1 MGLSIEGWIW
11 ASICSF
17 SPNILTGFME
27 KVAGV
32 EADFRLIFE
41 KHAARAQQ
49 LRTEPWQNRKKLLK
63 SFGEFVMQNRPRI
76 HEALKAD
83 LGKSE
88 TETDIS
94 EVFPVIT
101 EIKDAVRNLAD
112 WVAPE
117 PIDAPITYLGT
128 TSEIQYEPKGA
139 CLIIGPWNY
148 PLNLTFGPL
157 VSCLAAGNTAILK
170 PSELTPNISRLI
182 SALVKEFFEEDLVT
196 VVEGDAR
203 VASQLLKLPFHHIF
217 FTGSTSVGKIVM
229 RAAAENLTS
238 VTLELGGKSPTVIDA
253 SANLNDAAKRIAFGK
268 FLNVG
273 QTCVAPDYIL
283 IDKKIEQE
291 FISLLKQYVHRLF
304 GANGDITIQSPDYCR
319 IVNAGNFN
327 RIDALVQDAIQLGAR
342 VELNGVSDAASR
354 FFHPVI
360 LSGVSTHSKI
370 MEEEIFG
377 PVLPIISYSREE
389 EILPIILARPRPLG
403 FYIFSFRT
411 EFQEKLT
418 NAVSAGAVCIN
429 DCVLQFT
436 HPNLPFGGINAS
448 GFGKSHGRYGF
459 LAFSNEKPVLK
470 QKRGITMSSFLY
482 PPFNNRVKRTINLML
497 RWL

>member
-1 MGLSIEGWIW
+1 
-11 ASICSF
+11 
-17 SPNILTGFME
+17 ME
-27 KVAGV
+27 KLAGV
-32 EADFRLIFE
+32 DADFKVMFE
-41 KHAARAQQ
+41 KHAARAQR

-63 SFGEFVMQNRPRI
+63 SFAEFVMQNRPRI

-101 EIKDAVRNLAD
+101 EVKDAVRNLAD

-148 PLNLTFGPL
+148 PFNLTVGPL

-170 PSELTPNISRLI
+170 PSELTPNTSRLI
-182 SALVKEFFEEDLVT
+182 SKLVNEFFDEDLVT
-196 VVEGDAR
+196 VVEGDAQ
-203 VASQLLKLPFHHIF
+203 VATQLLKLPFHHIF

-229 RAAAENLTS
+229 RAAAENLSS

-253 SANLNDAAKRIAFGK
+253 SANLSDAAKRIAFGK

-273 QTCVAPDYIL
+273 QTCVAPDYVL
-283 IDKKIEQE
+283 IDKSVAQE
-291 FISLLKQYVHRLF
+291 FIDLLKENVTRLF
-304 GANGDITIQSPDYCR
+304 GSGNGITPQSPDYAR
-319 IVNAGNFN
+319 IVNNRNFD
-327 RIDALVQDAIQLGAR
+327 RIDSLVQDAIQLGAK
-342 VELNGVSDAASR
+342 VELNGTSDAASR

-360 LSGVSTHSKI
+360 LSGVSTDSKI

-377 PVLPIISYSREE
+377 PVLPIISYNREE
-389 EILPIILARPRPLG
+389 EILPIILARPKPLG
-403 FYIFSFRT
+403 FYIFSTRKV
-411 EFQEKLT
+411 FQQKLT
-418 NAVSAGAVCIN
+418 ESVSAGAVCIN

-436 HPNLPFGGINAS
+436 HPKLPFGGINAS
-448 GFGKSHGRYGF
+448 GFGKAHGRYGF